1 MTQSDIQ
8 SGSDHLLV
16 TGYGSN
22 GYVVT
27 GYELS
32 CKIDIQ
38 NEERDDMID
47 WET

>member
-8 SGSDHLLV
+8 SGSDHFLV
-16 TGYGSN
+16 TGCGSN
-22 GYVVT
+22 HVVT

-47 WET
+47 